1 MFLLFVA
8 LVGVS
13 VGKEPARMQGGPLG
27 STLFGS
33 ERFRHDEEV
42 SDVAFTPDDKEMWAV
57 TYETLVRWS
66 LPEGDKLGTLP
77 SPCPDGYMEAV
88 AIAADGQRIAVG
100 CSYDD
105 IRLIDRKGRVQGT
118 LTGSA
123 EQLSFSADGK
133 VLAAFRDSE
142 VRFIDVAKNAVLE
155 RLNVDYECQW
165 AQHGDRWAVTQV
177 VGEEANDTGLAS
189 YGEGGELVVLTPG
202 KGVAWRKRM
211 PYAGPVAF
219 SRDGKQVVVVT
230 SERIRSLNAANGER
244 ISGRQLDLDYAHQ
257 LVATDKG
264 WWMAADEAMAR
275 LKPGLERIT
284 TIPHTAERLVASS
297 TGAYVVDVAD
307 ARPSVFRS
315 DGTSLVAGDGLGGR
329 PETTVVSSKLLAAAG
344 YQQAVVVDRA
354 SGASHTFPVEHTGL
368 LAIAPDERHVVF
380 GGWDRV
386 LLVTAD
392 GKERPIAGLGELGGV
407 DWLGFSPDSKR
418 LWVLDSYDELV
429 LHEIAVAEAKLR
441 SSKKLGEGSGDGAS
455 LSPDGRSLLI
465 PRDDGRLMLLPLE

>member
-66 LPEGDKLGTLP
+66 MPEGDKLGTLP

-165 AQHGDRWAVTQV
+165 ALRRAGGLRPRRQAGGGGAQRADPVAERRQRRAHLRASARSGLRAPAGGDRQ
-177 VGEEANDTGLAS
+177 G
-189 YGEGGELVVLTPG
+189 
-202 KGVAWRKRM
+202 
-211 PYAGPVAF
+211 
-219 SRDGKQVVVVT
+219 
-230 SERIRSLNAANGER
+230 
-244 ISGRQLDLDYAHQ
+244 
-257 LVATDKG
+257 
-264 WWMAADEAMAR
+264 
-275 LKPGLERIT
+275 
-284 TIPHTAERLVASS
+284 
-297 TGAYVVDVAD
+297 VVD
-307 ARPSVFRS
+307 
-315 DGTSLVAGDGLGGR
+315 GR
-329 PETTVVSSKLLAAAG
+329 
-344 YQQAVVVDRA
+344 R
-354 SGASHTFPVEHTGL
+354 
-368 LAIAPDERHVVF
+368 
-380 GGWDRV
+380 
-386 LLVTAD
+386 
-392 GKERPIAGLGELGGV
+392 
-407 DWLGFSPDSKR
+407 
-418 LWVLDSYDELV
+418 
-429 LHEIAVAEAKLR
+429 
-441 SSKKLGEGSGDGAS
+441 
-455 LSPDGRSLLI
+455 
-465 PRDDGRLMLLPLE
+465 